1 MLPIPCFI
9 HPLSTLALRTKGGGY
24 GLAREFEPISC
35 GGVYQVGTGARDIGE
50 KTRGVKIEAKEGKQ
64 ESLAS
69 EFYEYTVVIKTTP

>member
-1 MLPIPCFI
+1 M
-9 HPLSTLALRTKGGGY
+9 
-24 GLAREFEPISC
+24 AREFEPISC

-64 ESLAS
+64 EPLAS